1 MPPGD
6 LPADSVAY
14 PRRCPVDRHFP
25 GCVNHLGYHIPAVSQ
40 TDYDSTGLVDPA
52 PRPVLILQEHI
63 HPLYPAAEPGQ
74 RELESPLNMSGEGL
88 GGRPPDC
95 LRLHSMAFLHGV
107 SGVETSTH
115 HYRHK

>member
-25 GCVNHLGYHIPAVSQ
+25 GCVNHLGYHIPAISQ

-88 GGRPPDC
+88 GGTAAGLLEAPQHGISPRSK
-95 LRLHSMAFLHGV
+95 RGGNLHPSL
-107 SGVETSTH
+107 SS
-115 HYRHK
+115 